1 MGVTENLVYYWLG
14 ISGITSRR
22 ANALLSKFSPLE
34 LWEKIGTELTN
45 VSAFG
50 EQAFDALI
58 RYRNED
64 FLLKSIEKLD
74 NMGISF
80 ITFDKFPE
88 LLAQR
93 EVDPPTLLYY
103 KGDISLINSNCI
115 GVVGTREC
123 SIYGKE
129 ATYRLVTDLCKYN
142 VTIVSGLAH
151 GIDTYAHRAT
161 LKAGGKTIAVL
172 GSGLNCIAPQSNFG
186 LSEEIVGS
194 GGLVITEYLPRKEAN
209 RFTFPE
215 RNRIISG
222 LSMGVIVVEAGFK
235 SGALITA
242 DYACEQNRTLF
253 AVPGNITS
261 ASSIGSNRLL
271 CDGAVPA
278 LSAEDVCEALNLPFR
293 KIKKNTRSIQ
303 LDIFEQ
309 KIYNILLSGEKN
321 FDSLVLS
328 AEMAPQKLTA
338 LLSLMELKG
347 IVKRKQSNIFCL
359 A

>member
-1 MGVTENLVYYWLG
+1 MGVTENLIYYWLG

-22 ANALLSKFSPLE
+22 ANALLSNYSPLE
-34 LWEKIGTELTN
+34 LWEKIGNELTN

-50 EQAFDALI
+50 DKAYDALL
-58 RYRNED
+58 RYRSEE
-64 FLLKSIEKLD
+64 FLTKSIEKLD

-80 ITFDKFPE
+80 ITYEKFPE
-88 LLAQR
+88 LLSQR
-93 EVDPPTLLYY
+93 EVDPPMLLYY
-103 KGDISLINSNCI
+103 KGDISLIRSNCV

-123 SIYGKE
+123 TAYGKE
-129 ATYRLVTDLCKYN
+129 ATNRLVTDLCKYN
-142 VTIVSGLAH
+142 VTIVSGLAT

-172 GSGLNCIAPQSNFG
+172 GSGLNCIAPQSNVG
-186 LSEEIVGS
+186 LSEEIINA
-194 GGLVITEYLPRKEAN
+194 GGLILTEYLPRTEAT

-222 LSMGVIVVEAGFK
+222 LSIGVIVVEAGLK

-261 ASSIGSNRLL
+261 TRSVGTNRLL
-271 CDGAVPA
+271 YDGAVPA
-278 LSAEDVCEALNLPFR
+278 LTAEDVCETLNLSYR
-293 KIKKNTRSIQ
+293 KIEKNTRSIQ

-309 KIYNILLSGEKN
+309 KIYNILLSGEQN
-321 FDSLVLS
+321 FDSLVFA

-338 LLSLMELKG
+338 LLSLLELKG
-347 IVKRKQSNIFCL
+347 IVKRKQSNVFCL